1 MTETPYPRHSVNFKS
16 HQTKI
21 NLPLIGDSMSG
32 IILVR
37 DIMAKNVKTV
47 RTDDSVHDAVVKMNK
62 FEVGSI
68 IVTNNNRAVGIIT
81 SKNVLSRIVE
91 PRLDASMVRAKDI
104 MSSPLITIEPDIA
117 VEDAAK
123 LMAKKKIKQLVI
135 MDRDKILGIL
145 STSDIVKANPTQ
157 LGILQELLKVS

>member
-1 MTETPYPRHSVNFKS
+1 
-16 HQTKI
+16 
-21 NLPLIGDSMSG
+21 
-32 IILVR
+32 
-37 DIMAKNVKTV
+37 MAKNVKTV

-104 MSSPLITIEPDIA
+104 MSSPLITIEPDIS

>member
-1 MTETPYPRHSVNFKS
+1 MTETPYPRRSVNFKS